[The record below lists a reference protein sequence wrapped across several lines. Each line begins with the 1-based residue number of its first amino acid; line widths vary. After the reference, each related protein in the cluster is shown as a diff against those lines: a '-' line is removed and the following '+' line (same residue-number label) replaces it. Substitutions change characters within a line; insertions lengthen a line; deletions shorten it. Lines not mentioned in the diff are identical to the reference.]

1 MKKTS
6 VRLVLKKTCIISLKI
21 TCTDNAYSNCL
32 VFSRGNYSD
41 IADQEVEHLMENS
54 DSDKDGRLSIQEIID
69 HHEIFVG
76 SEATDYGE
84 HLHKFKDEL

>member
-1 MKKTS
+1 
-6 VRLVLKKTCIISLKI
+6 
-21 TCTDNAYSNCL
+21 
-32 VFSRGNYSD
+32 
-41 IADQEVEHLMENS
+41 MENS
-54 DSDKDGRLSIQEIID
+54 DTNKDGVLSIDEIVD

>member
-1 MKKTS
+1 MRSYKKLCSHNSTFCTK
-6 VRLVLKKTCIISLKI
+6 LIPTLNLCI
-21 TCTDNAYSNCL
+21 C
-32 VFSRGNYSD
+32 SD
-41 IADQEVEHLMENS
+41 IADQEVDHLVENS
-54 DSDKDGRLSIQEIID
+54 DDNRDGKLSIQEIVD

>member
-1 MKKTS
+1 MLN
-6 VRLVLKKTCIISLKI
+6 RLVPSLTERFPI
-21 TCTDNAYSNCL
+21 FD
-32 VFSRGNYSD
+32 SD

-54 DSDKDGRLSIQEIID
+54 DTNKDGVLSIDEIVD

-84 HLHKFKDEL
+84 HLHKYKDEL